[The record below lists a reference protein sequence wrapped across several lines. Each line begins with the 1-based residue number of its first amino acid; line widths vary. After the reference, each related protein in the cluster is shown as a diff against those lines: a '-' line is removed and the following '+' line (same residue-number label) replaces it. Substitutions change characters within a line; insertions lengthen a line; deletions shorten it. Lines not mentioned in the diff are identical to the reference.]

1 MKYQERTIVL
11 NEHFTLQNGVQIP
24 KLGLGTWLI
33 PDNEVAEAVR
43 QAVSIGYR
51 HIDTAQAYQNER
63 GVGEGIRACGIDR
76 NELFVTTKVAA
87 ELKTYADA
95 AASID
100 ESLRQTGL
108 EQLDL
113 VIIHSPQPWAEFR
126 TEKRYFEENREVW
139 RALED
144 AYEAGKVRAIGVSNF
159 LVDDLQN
166 VLDECRIRPMVNQ
179 ILLHVGETPM
189 DLVNFCRENGI
200 QLEAY
205 SPIAHGAALK
215 SAALARIAEKYHAS
229 VAQVCIRY
237 TLQLGAVS
245 LPKSSNPDH
254 IRSNAQLGFTL
265 SDEDMRLL
273 ADLEQDYAD
282 DARFPVFGRKR
293 KEN

>member
-1 MKYQERTIVL
+1 MIL
-11 NEHFTLQNGVQIP
+11 NEQFTLANGVGIP
-24 KLGLGTWLI
+24 KLGLGTWMI
-33 PDNEVAEAVR
+33 PDADTAEAVR
-43 QAVSIGYR
+43 QAVKIGYR

-63 GVGEGIRACGIDR
+63 GVGEGIRTCGINR
-76 NELFVTTKVAA
+76 SELFVTTKVAA
-87 ELKTYADA
+87 EHKSYDA
-95 AASID
+95 AAKSID
-100 ESLRQTGL
+100 ESLRQM
-108 EQLDL
+108 QLDYIDL
-113 VIIHSPQPWAEFR
+113 IIIHSPQPWPEFR

-159 LVDDLQN
+159 LIDDLQN
-166 VLDECRIRPMVNQ
+166 LLADCRIRPMVNQ

-189 DLVNFCRENGI
+189 DLVNFCRENDI

-215 SAALARIAEKYHAS
+215 SEALAEIAKKYGAS
-229 VAQVCIRY
+229 VAQVCIQY
-237 TLQLGAVS
+237 TLQLGVVS

-254 IRSNAQLGFTL
+254 IRSNAALDFTL

-273 ADLEQDYAD
+273 ADIEQDYAD

-293 KEN
+293 RN

>member
-1 MKYQERTIVL
+1 MILTEK
-11 NEHFTLQNGVQIP
+11 FTLANGVGIP
-24 KLGLGTWLI
+24 KLGLGTWMI
-33 PDNEVAEAVR
+33 PDADTAEAVR
-43 QAVSIGYR
+43 QAVKIGYL

-63 GVGEGIRACGIDR
+63 GVGEGIRTCGIDR
-76 NELFVTTKVAA
+76 SELFVTTKVAA
-87 ELKTYADA
+87 EHKSYDA
-95 AASID
+95 AAKSID
-100 ESLRQTGL
+100 ESLRQM
-108 EQLDL
+108 QLDYIDL
-113 VIIHSPQPWAEFR
+113 IIIHSPQPWAEFR

-159 LVDDLQN
+159 LIDDLQN
-166 VLDECRIRPMVNQ
+166 LLADCRIRPMVNQ

-189 DLVNFCRENGI
+189 DLVNFCRESDI

-215 SAALARIAEKYHAS
+215 SEALAEIAKKYGAS
-229 VAQVCIRY
+229 VAQVCIQY

-254 IRSNAQLGFTL
+254 IRSNAALDFTL

-273 ADLEQDYAD
+273 GDIEQDYAD

-293 KEN
+293 RN

>member
-1 MKYQERTIVL
+1 MIL
-11 NEHFTLQNGVQIP
+11 NEKFTLTNGVGIP
-24 KLGLGTWLI
+24 KLGLGTWMI
-33 PDNEVAEAVR
+33 PDADTAEAVR
-43 QAVSIGYR
+43 QAVKIGYR

-63 GVGEGIRACGIDR
+63 GVGEGIRTCGIDR
-76 NELFVTTKVAA
+76 SELFVTTKVAA
-87 ELKTYADA
+87 EHKTYDA
-95 AASID
+95 ATKSID
-100 ESLRQTGL
+100 ESLQKM
-108 EQLDL
+108 QLDYIDL
-113 VIIHSPQPWAEFR
+113 IIIHSPQPWAEFR

-159 LVDDLQN
+159 LTDDLQN
-166 VLDECRIRPMVNQ
+166 LFADCRIRPMVNQ

-189 DLVNFCRENGI
+189 DLVNFCRENDI

-215 SAALARIAEKYHAS
+215 SEALAEIAKKYGAS
-229 VAQVCIRY
+229 VAQVCIQY
-237 TLQLGAVS
+237 TLQLGVVS

-254 IRSNAQLGFTL
+254 IRSNAALDFTL

-273 ADLEQDYAD
+273 ADIEQDYAD

-293 KEN
+293 RN

>member
-1 MKYQERTIVL
+1 MIL
-11 NEHFTLQNGVQIP
+11 NEKFSLANGVGIP
-24 KLGLGTWLI
+24 KLGLGTWMI
-33 PDNEVAEAVR
+33 PDTDTAEAVR
-43 QAVSIGYR
+43 QAVKIGYR

-63 GVGEGIRACGIDR
+63 GVGEGIRTCGIDR
-76 NELFVTTKVAA
+76 SELFVTTKVAA
-87 ELKTYADA
+87 EHKNYDA
-95 AASID
+95 AAKSID
-100 ESLRQTGL
+100 ESLQKM
-108 EQLDL
+108 QLDYIDL
-113 VIIHSPQPWAEFR
+113 IIIHSPQPWAEFR
-126 TEKRYFEENREVW
+126 TEKRYFNENREVW

-159 LVDDLQN
+159 LTDDLQN
-166 VLDECRIRPMVNQ
+166 LLADCRIRPMVNQ

-189 DLVNFCRENGI
+189 DLVNFCRENDI

-215 SAALARIAEKYHAS
+215 SEALAEIAKKYDAS
-229 VAQVCIRY
+229 VAQVCIQY

-254 IRSNAQLGFTL
+254 IRSNAALDFIL

-273 ADLEQDYAD
+273 ADIEQDYAD

-293 KEN
+293 RN

>member
-1 MKYQERTIVL
+1 MIL
-11 NEHFTLQNGVQIP
+11 NEKFSLANGVGIP
-24 KLGLGTWLI
+24 KLGLGTWMI
-33 PDNEVAEAVR
+33 PDTDTAEAVR
-43 QAVSIGYR
+43 QAVKIGYR

-63 GVGEGIRACGIDR
+63 GVGEGIRTCGIDR
-76 NELFVTTKVAA
+76 SELFVTTKVAA
-87 ELKTYADA
+87 EHKNYDA
-95 AASID
+95 AAKSID
-100 ESLRQTGL
+100 ESLQKM
-108 EQLDL
+108 QLDYIDL
-113 VIIHSPQPWAEFR
+113 IIIHSPQPWAEFR
-126 TEKRYFEENREVW
+126 TEKRYFNENREVW

-159 LVDDLQN
+159 LIDDLQN
-166 VLDECRIRPMVNQ
+166 LLADCRIRPMVNQ

-189 DLVNFCRENGI
+189 DLVNFCRENDI

-215 SAALARIAEKYHAS
+215 SEALAEIAKKYGAS
-229 VAQVCIRY
+229 VAQVCIQY

-254 IRSNAQLGFTL
+254 IRSNAALDFIL

-273 ADLEQDYAD
+273 ADIEQDYAD

-293 KEN
+293 RN

>member
-1 MKYQERTIVL
+1 MIL
-11 NEHFTLQNGVQIP
+11 NEKFSLANGVGIP
-24 KLGLGTWLI
+24 KLGLGTWMI
-33 PDNEVAEAVR
+33 PDTDTAEAVR
-43 QAVSIGYR
+43 QAVKIGYR

-63 GVGEGIRACGIDR
+63 GVGEGIRTCGIDR
-76 NELFVTTKVAA
+76 SELFVTTKVAA
-87 ELKTYADA
+87 EHKNYDA
-95 AASID
+95 AAKSID
-100 ESLRQTGL
+100 ESLQKM
-108 EQLDL
+108 QLDYIDL
-113 VIIHSPQPWAEFR
+113 IIIHSPQPWAEFR
-126 TEKRYFEENREVW
+126 TEKRYFNENREVW

-159 LVDDLQN
+159 LTDDLQN
-166 VLDECRIRPMVNQ
+166 LLADCRIRPMVNQ

-189 DLVNFCRENGI
+189 DLVNFCRENDI

-215 SAALARIAEKYHAS
+215 SEALAELAKKYDAS
-229 VAQVCIRY
+229 VAQVCIQY

-254 IRSNAQLGFTL
+254 IRSNAALDFIL

-273 ADLEQDYAD
+273 ADIEQDYAD

-293 KEN
+293 RN

>member
-1 MKYQERTIVL
+1 MIL
-11 NEHFTLQNGVQIP
+11 NEKFSLANGVGIP
-24 KLGLGTWLI
+24 KLGLGTWMI
-33 PDNEVAEAVR
+33 PDTDTAEAVR
-43 QAVSIGYR
+43 QAVKIGYR

-63 GVGEGIRACGIDR
+63 GVGEGIRTCGIDR
-76 NELFVTTKVAA
+76 SELFVTTKVAA
-87 ELKTYADA
+87 EHKNYDA
-95 AASID
+95 AAKSID
-100 ESLRQTGL
+100 ESLQKM
-108 EQLDL
+108 QLDYIDL
-113 VIIHSPQPWAEFR
+113 IIIHSPQPWAEFR

-159 LVDDLQN
+159 LIDDLQN
-166 VLDECRIRPMVNQ
+166 LLADCRIRPMVNQ

-189 DLVNFCRENGI
+189 DLVNFCRESDI

-215 SAALARIAEKYHAS
+215 SEALAEIAKKYGAS
-229 VAQVCIRY
+229 VAQVCIQY

-254 IRSNAQLGFTL
+254 IRSNAALDFTL

-273 ADLEQDYAD
+273 GDIEQDYAD

-293 KEN
+293 RN

>member
-1 MKYQERTIVL
+1 MIL
-11 NEHFTLQNGVQIP
+11 NEKFTLTNGVGIP
-24 KLGLGTWLI
+24 KLGLGTWMI
-33 PDNEVAEAVR
+33 PDADTAEAVR
-43 QAVSIGYR
+43 QAVKIGYR

-63 GVGEGIRACGIDR
+63 GVGEGIRTCGIDR
-76 NELFVTTKVAA
+76 SELFVTTKVAA
-87 ELKTYADA
+87 EHKTYDA
-95 AASID
+95 ATKSID
-100 ESLRQTGL
+100 ESLQKM
-108 EQLDL
+108 QLDYIDL
-113 VIIHSPQPWAEFR
+113 IIIHSPQPWAEFR

-159 LVDDLQN
+159 LTDDLQN
-166 VLDECRIRPMVNQ
+166 LLADCRIRPMVNQ

-189 DLVNFCRENGI
+189 DLVNFCRENDI

-215 SAALARIAEKYHAS
+215 SEALAEIAKKYGAS
-229 VAQVCIRY
+229 VAQVCIQY
-237 TLQLGAVS
+237 TLQLGVVS

-254 IRSNAQLGFTL
+254 IRSNAALDFTL

-273 ADLEQDYAD
+273 ADIEQDYAD

-293 KEN
+293 RN